1 MKQSKSMPIVAALLV
16 LVILVGL
23 YFTRSLM
30 LPIII
35 AGFVSLLCAPVVA
48 RLVRLGIPRTINVVV
63 LLVAMLA
70 VLILGAGFL
79 TEPVQQWWSKLPSIV
94 KDVSQQFNQASSSA
108 PESGSLVEVIEKANV
123 GEIKTNTAL
132 SLAESIVTA
141 TPTIVTQLFIALFMA
156 FFMLNYGRTLL
167 RQLLRQFTTFGAKRT
182 AIELVLEIQ
191 ASLFRYLTTITLVN
205 MGLGLAVGA
214 LLAALGLEDAFLW
227 GAFAGMMNFAPY
239 LGPMISVACFGL
251 VGYIQFDSLQYALVI
266 MGAFLTLNVLESQF
280 VTPTLLGDKFN
291 LNPLVI
297 FIWLVLWGWIWGAM
311 GVLIAVP
318 LLVCVDIMLAKTR
331 LFGTWYQ
338 VLHNESPV
346 SERKSSCSMLIESSE
361 DRSES

>member
-1 MKQSKSMPIVAALLV
+1 MIKQGNSGPIVATLLGLGV
-16 LVILVGL
+16 LVGL

-35 AGFVSLLCAPVVA
+35 AGLVSLLCAPVVA
-48 RLVRLGIPRTINVVV
+48 RLVRLGIPRTIIVVV
-63 LLVAMLA
+63 LLTAMLGI
-70 VLILGAGFL
+70 LTLGAGFL
-79 TEPVQQWWSKLPSIV
+79 TEPVQQWWSKLPSVV
-94 KDVSQQFNQASSSA
+94 KDVSQQFNQASSA
-108 PESGSLVEVIEKANV
+108 VPDSGSLIEVIEKANV

-156 FFMLNYGRTLL
+156 FFMLNYGRTLM
-167 RQLLRQFTTFGAKRT
+167 RQLLRQFTTFGHRRT

-191 ASLFRYLTTITLVN
+191 ASLFRYLTTITAVN
-205 MGLGLAVGA
+205 IGLGVSVGA
-214 LLAALGLEDAFLW
+214 LLAALGLDDAFLW

-251 VGYIQFDSLQYALVI
+251 VGYIQFDSLQYALII
-266 MGAFLTLNVLESQF
+266 MGAFLSLNVLESQF

-297 FIWLVLWGWIWGAM
+297 FFWLVLWGWMWGAM

-318 LLVCVDIMLAKTR
+318 LLVCVDIILAKTR
-331 LFGTWYQ
+331 LFGSWYQ
-338 VLHNESPV
+338 VLHNEAPESKRSPA
-346 SERKSSCSMLIESSE
+346 SGMPLEKESRSS
-361 DRSES
+361 D